1 MLPHPGDSDLAQFM
15 EPVARAIF
23 GDPNRQLSTKTELR
37 FGSHGSMKIDLAKGT
52 AYSHEEKTGG
62 GVLWLIEREKKL
74 TGSAAFEFLREI
86 GCDIPRLNG
95 HDVRAEPG
103 RVVASYDYTD
113 EMDRLLFQVARF
125 EPKTFKQRRPD
136 PMSSGGWNYIVRG
149 VRQVPY
155 RLPQLIEA
163 ISNDRPVF
171 IVEGEKDADN
181 LAKWNIAA
189 TCNAGGAGK
198 WPEGLTP
205 FFRDADVIIIPDN
218 DPQANNPETG
228 ALRWYPPDHAEF
240 ANEPVHPGQDHGELV
255 ARRLAGVAR
264 RLRILNLPN
273 LPLKGD
279 VSDWIA
285 MGGTAEAFHALV
297 TEAPPWSKRVPKIAS
312 RFGGLRWEDIGL
324 ATSPKY
330 EWIVEDIIPK
340 GEITLAF
347 GDSGT
352 GKSFAI
358 FDMSLAIARGLSFYG
373 KNVERGLVVYV
384 AAEGG
389 KGFSKRKKAYVV
401 HHGLDD
407 AVVPF
412 YLMTRRPDFF
422 SSDADCDALIAEI
435 KALVPTYDLPLVMI
449 VLDTVSAI
457 TPGMN
462 ENASGDVSRFRLRL
476 QRVLDAF
483 GVATVPIHHTPKG
496 GSTPRGHG
504 SFTGDFETTI
514 QFQITEMKSKDG
526 LPVHRG
532 IGQKQ
537 RESKK
542 GLAWEFTLPVTEVGL
557 NKWGNPETSCVAVP
571 FIGQQIGHGAGFHA
585 TPNELLFLNCLFEVL
600 VDKSQPAPA
609 DLPISITRAADL
621 GEVRSLM
628 RQRMI
633 SGEDDEAKADNR
645 FRSAFKRAADALRA
659 GGVIGY
665 RKPLAWYSG
674 KPVRG
679 LTAFVTPVEVEL

>member
-1 MLPHPGDSDLAQFM
+1 MLPHAEGDLAQYM
-15 EPVARAIF
+15 EPVARALL
-23 GDPNRQLSTKTELR
+23 GDPNRQLSTKAILR
-37 FGSHGSMKIDLAKGT
+37 FGSHGSMAIDLAKGT
-52 AYSHEEKTGG
+52 AYSHEEQTGG
-62 GVLWLIEREKKL
+62 GVLWLIQREKKL
-74 TGSAAFEFLREI
+74 SGAEAFDYLREI
-86 GCDIPRLNG
+86 GCDVPRLNG
-95 HDVRAEPG
+95 HDAVEPG
-103 RVVASYDYTD
+103 RVVATYDYTD

-136 PMSSGGWNYIVRG
+136 RSEASGWSYTVRG

-171 IVEGEKDADN
+171 IVEGEKDVDN

-189 TCNAGGAGK
+189 TCNTGGAGK
-198 WPEGLTP
+198 WPDGLTP
-205 FFRDADVIIIPDN
+205 FFRDADVILIPDN
-218 DPQANNPETG
+218 DPQSKNPETG
-228 ALRWYPPDHAEF
+228 ALRWYPPEHAEF
-240 ANEPVHPGQDHGELV
+240 PGEPVHPGQDHAELV
-255 ARRLAGVAR
+255 ARRLAPSAR
-264 RLRILNLPN
+264 RVRILALPG

-285 MGGTAEAFHALV
+285 SGGTAEALHALAQDGV
-297 TEAPPWSKRVPKIAS
+297 LWRRRVPKPVS
-312 RFGGLRWEDIGL
+312 RFGGLRWETIGEEG
-324 ATSPKY
+324 APKY

-358 FDMSLAIARGLSFYG
+358 FDMSLAIARGLPFYG
-373 KNVERGLVVYV
+373 KNVEQGLVVYV

-389 KGFSKRKKAYVV
+389 KGFSKRKKAYVA
-401 HHGLDD
+401 HHHLGEASL
-407 AVVPF
+407 PF

-422 SSDADCDALIAEI
+422 TSDADCDALIAEI
-435 KALVPTYDLPLVMI
+435 REIAKTYDLPLVMI

-462 ENASGDVSRFRLRL
+462 ENASGDVSKFRLRL

-514 QFQITEMKSKDG
+514 QFQITEMKSREG

-542 GLAWEFTLPVTEVGL
+542 GLAWEFTLPVLEVGK

-571 FIGQQIGHGAGFHA
+571 FIGQQIGHATGFHA
-585 TPNELLFLNCLFEVL
+585 TPNELLFLNCLFETL
-600 VDKSQPAPA
+600 VDKGVPAPA
-609 DLPISITRAADL
+609 DLPASITRACELAD
-621 GEVRSLM
+621 VRTLM

-633 SGEDDEAKADNR
+633 SGEDDAVKADNR
-645 FRSAFKRAADALRA
+645 FRAAFKRAGSVLNA
-659 GGVIGY
+659 GAVIGY
-665 RKPLAWYSG
+665 REPLVWYTG
-674 KPVRG
+674 KPVKG
-679 LTAFVTPVEVEL
+679 LTPVIMPIEVEP